1 MKRWGFWLVLIVGLG
16 LAGCA
21 LSSAGKGSAANV
33 HAELS
38 ARLEEV
44 RAAQNTALTL
54 WDRVIAGETV
64 SCEETIPVPAPVTLS
79 ERQRSAYPTGVLIAD
94 TLNEAIGH
102 IRDSADLWAIEC
114 ADVRSVV
121 PLDMARAG
129 RTAAQAATAPL
140 DRATILLAAGT
151 P

>member
-1 MKRWGFWLVLIVGLG
+1 MRRLLCWLG
-16 LAGCA
+16 LIAGLTGCA
-21 LSSAGKGSAANV
+21 LSGSGKGSAANV

-38 ARLEEV
+38 ARLEEI
-44 RAAQNTALTL
+44 RAAQFAALAL

-64 SCEETIPVPAPVTLS
+64 SCQETIPVPAAVTLS
-79 ERQRSAYPTGVLIAD
+79 ERERSAYPPGVAVAEA
-94 TLNEAIGH
+94 LNEAIGAV
-102 IRDSADLWAIEC
+102 RNAADLWAIEC
-114 ADVRSVV
+114 ADVRPLV